1 MLPLTPQGQNI
12 IEALA
17 QRHGVSTG
25 AATAMLHALIEGN
38 GTMAQF
44 SHPEFGGMVQ
54 WSKGG
59 MTMVG
64 DMFNHALKA
73 KVDALGSE
81 LAGLLATQPELL
93 RRSSHQSQHQS
104 HGSQSTCGDVS
115 LFVSSGGRRP
125 GAWWPAE
132 LGTPA
137 ATGAQNDVRYAYFPA
152 LRRLAVQIHG
162 RMTLYDSG
170 DHHITGV
177 SQQQSAG
184 ASLTFVSQKGLVRIA
199 DLRVVPVPS
208 GEERGGEEMGE
219 EPIASTKPAAKA
231 RHDDDGAGTTSLSPQ
246 PKPVPDAAPADDIFV
261 KIERLA
267 DLRNKGIL
275 SEDEFTAKKAELLD
289 RL

>member
-1 MLPLTPQGQNI
+1 MLPLTPQGQTI

-25 AATAMLHALIEGN
+25 AAVAMLHALVEGN

-44 SHPEFGGMVQ
+44 SHSEFGGMVQ

-81 LAGLLATQPELL
+81 LAGLLATQPGLMQ
-93 RRSSHQSQHQS
+93 RSSHQSQSQS
-104 HGSQSTCGDVS
+104 QGSQGELGDVS
-115 LFVSSGGRRP
+115 LFVFSGAGRA
-125 GAWWPAE
+125 GTWWPAE
-132 LGTPA
+132 FGTPA
-137 ATGAQNDVRYAYFPA
+137 AAGAQNDVRYAYFPA
-152 LRRLAVQIHG
+152 VRRLAIQVQG
-162 RMTLYDSG
+162 RVTLYDSE
-170 DHHITGV
+170 DHHITGI

-199 DLRVVPVPS
+199 DLRVVPAPVC
-208 GEERGGEEMGE
+208 EERGSDETGGEPM
-219 EPIASTKPAAKA
+219 ASATPAAKQ
-231 RHDDDGAGTTSLSPQ
+231 RDDGVGTASRSVP
-246 PKPVPDAAPADDIFV
+246 PRSVPDAGPADDIFV

-275 SEDEFTAKKAELLD
+275 SEDEFTAKKSELLG